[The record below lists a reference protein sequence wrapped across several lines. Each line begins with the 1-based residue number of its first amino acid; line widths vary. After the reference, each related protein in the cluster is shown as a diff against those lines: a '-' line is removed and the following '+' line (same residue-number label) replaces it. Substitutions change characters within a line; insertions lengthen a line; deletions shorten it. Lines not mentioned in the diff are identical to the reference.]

1 VPLSHKISSA
11 LARRAPLLN
20 STHTNAYRLIHRA
33 ADGFPDLT
41 VDRYADVLIANLY
54 SAGLKVTPPLDL
66 LREIAEET
74 HARSVYIK
82 YRPTEASKLSKAQL
96 DSLAPPT
103 PIIGDPVEQV
113 IITENGIKFIIK
125 PADGLSSGL
134 FLDMRELRA
143 WVRDNAKGKTVL
155 NCFAYTCGF
164 GVAALA
170 GGAARAVN
178 IDVSKKY
185 LERGKE
191 NTALNGFMP
200 DPKDFI
206 RGDVFDWLKRFG
218 KRNQKFDVVILD
230 PPPYSTTKESRFSI
244 QRDYAHLVSLAAKVV
259 APQGYLIAC
268 ANAVELSEKQF
279 MRQIKKVSSEQW
291 TVNSMRHEPEVDFPS
306 EGEYYLKVCV
316 AKFNLLIVVDN
327 IT

>member
-1 VPLSHKISSA
+1 MSLPQKISSA
-11 LARRAPLLN
+11 LARRDSLLN
-20 STHTNAYRLIHRA
+20 STHTDTYRLIHRA

-66 LREIAEET
+66 LQEIAEKT

-103 PIIGDPVEQV
+103 PIIGDPVDQV
-113 IITENGIKFIIK
+113 IVTENGIKFIIR

-134 FLDMRELRA
+134 FLDMREMRA
-143 WVRDNAKGKTVL
+143 WVRDNAKDKTVL

-164 GVAALA
+164 GVAALV
-170 GGAARAVN
+170 GGATRAVN
-178 IDVSKKY
+178 IDISKKY
-185 LERGKE
+185 LEWGKE
-191 NTALNGFMP
+191 NATLNGFTP

-218 KRNQKFDVVILD
+218 KRDQKFDIVILD

-244 QRDYAHLVSLAAKVV
+244 QRDYADLVSLAAKVV
-259 APQGYLIAC
+259 APNGYLIAC
-268 ANAVELSEKQF
+268 ANAAEVSEKQF
-279 MRQIKKVSSEQW
+279 MSQIKKVIGEQLS
-291 TVNSMRHEPEVDFPS
+291 VKIADMKHEPEVDFPS
-306 EGEYYLKVCV
+306 EGEHYLK
-316 AKFNLLIVVDN
+316 IVV
-327 IT
+327 IKFG

>member
-1 VPLSHKISSA
+1 MSLSQKISSA
-11 LARRAPLLN
+11 IARRDFLLH
-20 STHTNAYRLIHRA
+20 STHTDAYRLIHRA

-41 VDRYADVLIANLY
+41 VDRCADVLIANVY

-66 LREIAEET
+66 LRDLAEKT
-74 HARSVYIK
+74 HARSVYVK

-103 PIIGDPVEQV
+103 PIIGDAVEQV
-113 IITENGIKFIIK
+113 IVTENGIKFIIR
-125 PADGLSSGL
+125 PADGLSTGL
-134 FLDMRELRA
+134 FLDMREMRA
-143 WVRDNAKGKTVL
+143 WVRDNAKDKTVL

-178 IDVSKKY
+178 VDVSKKY
-185 LERGKE
+185 LEWGKE
-191 NTALNGFMP
+191 NAALNGFTP

-218 KRNQKFDVVILD
+218 KRDQKFDIVILD

-244 QRDYAHLVSLAAKVV
+244 QRDYADLASLAAKVV
-259 APQGYLIAC
+259 APRGYLIAC

-279 MRQIKKVSSEQW
+279 ISQIKRVIGEQW
-291 TVNSMRHEPEVDFPS
+291 AVNSMKHEPEIDFPK
-306 EGEYYLKVCV
+306 EREPYLKICV
-316 AKFNLLIVVDN
+316 LKRDSV
-327 IT
+327 

>member
-1 VPLSHKISSA
+1 MSLPQKISSA
-11 LARRAPLLN
+11 LARRDSLLN
-20 STHTNAYRLIHRA
+20 STHTDTYRLIHRA

-66 LREIAEET
+66 LREIAEKT

-103 PIIGDPVEQV
+103 PIIGDPVDQV
-113 IITENGIKFIIK
+113 IVTENGIKFIIR

-134 FLDMRELRA
+134 FLDMREMRA
-143 WVRDNAKGKTVL
+143 WVRDNAKDKTVL

-164 GVAALA
+164 GVAALV
-170 GGAARAVN
+170 GGATRAVN
-178 IDVSKKY
+178 IDISKKY
-185 LERGKE
+185 LEWGKE
-191 NTALNGFMP
+191 NATLNGFTP

-218 KRNQKFDVVILD
+218 KRDQKFDIVILD

-244 QRDYAHLVSLAAKVV
+244 QRDYADLVSLAAKVV
-259 APQGYLIAC
+259 APNGYLIAC
-268 ANAVELSEKQF
+268 ANAAEVSEKQF
-279 MRQIKKVSSEQW
+279 MSQIKKVIGEQLS
-291 TVNSMRHEPEVDFPS
+291 VKIADMKHEPEVDFPS
-306 EGEYYLKVCV
+306 EGEHYLK
-316 AKFNLLIVVDN
+316 IVV
-327 IT
+327 IKFG

>member
-1 VPLSHKISSA
+1 VSLLSA
-11 LARRAPLLN
+11 LARRDSLLH

-66 LREIAEET
+66 LREIVEKT

-82 YRPTEASKLSKAQL
+82 YRPAEASKLSKAQL

-113 IITENGIKFIIK
+113 IVKENGIKFIIR

-134 FLDMRELRA
+134 FLDMRKMRA
-143 WVRDNAKGKTVL
+143 WVRDNAEDKTVL

-164 GVAALA
+164 GVAALV
-170 GGAARAVN
+170 GGATRAVN
-178 IDVSKKY
+178 IDISKKY
-185 LERGKE
+185 LEWGKE
-191 NTALNGFMP
+191 NATLNGFTP

-218 KRNQKFDVVILD
+218 KRDQKFDIVILD

-244 QRDYAHLVSLAAKVV
+244 QRDYADLVSLAAKVV
-259 APQGYLIAC
+259 APKGYLIAC
-268 ANAVELSEKQF
+268 ANAAELSEKQF
-279 MRQIKKVSSEQW
+279 VSQIKKVISEQLS
-291 TVNSMRHEPEVDFPS
+291 VNVVSIGHEPELDFPS
-306 EGEYYLKVCV
+306 EEEHYLKICVC
-316 AKFNLLIVVDN
+316 KKSD
-327 IT
+327 